1 MKQVKKILITGA
13 SGLLGN
19 WIVKFASKD
28 YIVTPTDIVESPLS
42 NVIKADITDLA
53 ALQILFQSAKP
64 NTVIHTASETNVD
77 KCEIEKDRAWKI
89 NVEGTRNIV
98 EACRQTDAKLIYI
111 STDYVFDGEKG
122 MYSEEDTPNPLNF
135 YGLTK
140 LEGERQASKSSPNMA
155 ILRTSVLYGTHPTKQ
170 DFVTWVMTK
179 LKQANE
185 ITVVDD
191 HFNTPTLAQN
201 LASMALE
208 IAQRDLKGIFHTSGS
223 ERISRF
229 DFARKIAVAF
239 GLDDSLIKPIKMKEL
254 AAWIAIRPRDS
265 SLNTVKI
272 QRELKTQPLSINVG
286 LSKLRNELKA

>member
-28 YIVTPTDIVESPLS
+28 YIVTPTDVVESPLS

-89 NVEGTRNIV
+89 NVEGTQNIV

-122 MYSEEDTPNPLNF
+122 MYSEEDIPNPLNF
-135 YGLTK
+135 YGLAK

-229 DFARKIAVAF
+229 DFARKIAIAF

>member
-1 MKQVKKILITGA
+1 
-13 SGLLGN
+13 
-19 WIVKFASKD
+19 
-28 YIVTPTDIVESPLS
+28 
-42 NVIKADITDLA
+42 VIKADITDLA

-122 MYSEEDTPNPLNF
+122 MYSEEDIPNPLNF
-135 YGLTK
+135 YGLGK

-208 IAQRDLKGIFHTSGS
+208 IAQRDLKGIFNTSGS